1 MGSIDFSILQNQRV
15 PILGHLFGLFELLI
29 GWLLAAIYTVV
40 PSYGL
45 AIIILTIIIRV
56 LLYPVTA
63 KGTRSMAS
71 MQKLQPEI
79 KRLQAKYKSD
89 RQRLNEELMALYKAN
104 NVNPAMGCLP
114 LLAQM
119 PVMIALYSVFR
130 PRPGQ
135 EGIPISFLPHNS
147 SLVADICGGSPVL
160 SDSGAYVCES
170 AQNPAVSQF
179 LGMNLTESPS
189 RALSSGGFVHFI
201 PYLIVLLLI
210 VGTGY
215 WSQRQLMKRNQNTA
229 QSTPQAMQTVTKLMP
244 AFFAVISFSLPAAVN
259 LYFLTTNSFQILQQ
273 WFMFRRS
280 SDEDVVVPK
289 SPAKAKQDSSGGGAK
304 ISTRKSEPAAQS
316 QRKQTARRAGSQKT
330 GSGSKPAN
338 DKSRQGK
345 SARVEQQAKAGKST
359 SSGKKPPQKVAP
371 KSKRAGN
378 SGTGKTNSKG
388 QGD

>member
-29 GWLLAAIYTVV
+29 GWLLAAIYSVV

-45 AIIILTIIIRV
+45 AIIILTIFIRV

-201 PYLIVLLLI
+201 PYLVILLLI
-210 VGTGY
+210 VATGY
-215 WSQRQLMKRNQNTA
+215 LSQRQLMKRNQNTA

-259 LYFLTTNSFQILQQ
+259 LYFLTTNTFQIFQQ
-273 WFMFRRS
+273 WFMFRS
-280 SDEDVVVPK
+280 TKDEDVVIPK
-289 SPAKAKQDSSGGGAK
+289 SPSKSKSATSASGDKSPGRTGSAAPKGQRKASTGRTGTDKGAGGAK
-304 ISTRKSEPAAQS
+304 P
-316 QRKQTARRAGSQKT
+316 
-330 GSGSKPAN
+330 
-338 DKSRQGK
+338 
-345 SARVEQQAKAGKST
+345 ARVQKQPKSGT
-359 SSGKKPPQKVAP
+359 AATGGKKPPQKVAP
-371 KSKRAGN
+371 KSKRSGN
-378 SGTGKTNSKG
+378 SGNGTSNKG
-388 QGD
+388 TKPKPQGN

>member
-15 PILGHLFGLFELLI
+15 PILGHFFGLFELLI

-40 PSYGL
+40 PSYGV
-45 AIIILTIIIRV
+45 AIIILTILIRV

-130 PRPGQ
+130 PRPGE

-170 AQNPAVSQF
+170 AQNPAVSHF

-201 PYLIVLLLI
+201 PYLVILLLI

-259 LYFLTTNSFQILQQ
+259 LYFLTTNTFQIFQQ
-273 WFMFRRS
+273 WFMFRRK
-280 SDEDVVVPK
+280 DDTDVVIPK
-289 SPAKAKQDSSGGGAK
+289 PSKGTGREERATPSRKGDSSGATTRGTAGAK
-304 ISTRKSEPAAQS
+304 NAGQKAG
-316 QRKQTARRAGSQKT
+316 QRKKAVPKGQSEKSAGSGAAK
-330 GSGSKPAN
+330 KP
-338 DKSRQGK
+338 Q
-345 SARVEQQAKAGKST
+345 T
-359 SSGKKPPQKVAP
+359 KKPPQKVAP
-371 KSKRAGN
+371 KSKRTG
-378 SGTGKTNSKG
+378 GTGGGSTPRGAKSKG
-388 QGD
+388 DG

>member
-1 MGSIDFSILQNQRV
+1 MGSIDFSTLQNQRV

-29 GWLLAAIYTVV
+29 GWLLAAIYSVV
-40 PSYGL
+40 PSYGV
-45 AIIILTIIIRV
+45 AIIILTIMIRL

-135 EGIPISFLPHNS
+135 EGIPISFLPSNS
-147 SLVADICGGSPVL
+147 TLVADICGGAPVL
-160 SDSGAYVCES
+160 NDSGAYVCES

-179 LGMNLTESPS
+179 LGMNLNESPS
-189 RALSSGGFVHFI
+189 QALSQGGFVHFI

-215 WSQRQLMKRNQNTA
+215 WSQRQLMKRNKNTA

-273 WFMFRRS
+273 WFMFRK
-280 SDEDVVVPK
+280 SDDTSDVIIPK
-289 SPAKAKQDSSGGGAK
+289 SPSGSRGDGNNRPGKPSGRTSPKSAGTSSRAAASKAVAARGGRAQKAKSAQQSSA
-304 ISTRKSEPAAQS
+304 
-316 QRKQTARRAGSQKT
+316 
-330 GSGSKPAN
+330 
-338 DKSRQGK
+338 
-345 SARVEQQAKAGKST
+345 KST
-359 SSGKKPPQKVAP
+359 EAKKKPPQKVAP
-371 KSKRAGN
+371 KSKRSKSDGATPKKGA
-378 SGTGKTNSKG
+378 KTD
-388 QGD
+388 GD

>member
-40 PSYGL
+40 PSYGV
-45 AIIILTIIIRV
+45 AIIILTVIVRV

-63 KGTRSMAS
+63 KGTRSMAQ

-79 KRLQAKYKSD
+79 KKLQAKYKSD

-114 LLAQM
+114 LLAQA

-130 PRPGQ
+130 PHAGQ
-135 EGIPISFLPHNS
+135 EGILISFLPPQS
-147 SLVADICGGSPVL
+147 TLVADICGGAPVL
-160 SDSGAYVCES
+160 NDSGAYVCES
-170 AQNPAVSQF
+170 AQNPAVAQF

-189 RALSSGGFVHFI
+189 QALSSGGFVHFI
-201 PYLIVLLLI
+201 PYLVVLLLI

-215 WSQRQLMKRNQNTA
+215 WSQRQLMKRNKNTA

-244 AFFAVISFSLPAAVN
+244 AFFAVISFTLPAAVN

-273 WFMFRRS
+273 WFMFRRNTD
-280 SDEDVVVPK
+280 DEIVIPK
-289 SPAKAKQDSSGGGAK
+289 SASKGGGREQKQPPRGRDGAGAGAQPAKGGAQK
-304 ISTRKSEPAAQS
+304 AGQKKAVQKKPVEKKAAQKRS
-316 QRKQTARRAGSQKT
+316 PDTAAE
-330 GSGSKPAN
+330 SGK
-338 DKSRQGK
+338 R
-345 SARVEQQAKAGKST
+345 
-359 SSGKKPPQKVAP
+359 KKPPQKVAP
-371 KSKRAGN
+371 KSKRAGGGTN
-378 SGTGKTNSKG
+378 GSGNGAKGARSKG
-388 QGD
+388 E

>member
-29 GWLLAAIYTVV
+29 GWLLAAIYSVV
-40 PSYGL
+40 PSYGV
-45 AIIILTIIIRV
+45 AIIILTILIRL

-135 EGIPISFLPHNS
+135 EGIPISFLPSNS
-147 SLVADICGGSPVL
+147 QLVADICGGAPVL
-160 SDSGAYVCES
+160 NDSGVYVCES

-179 LGMNLTESPS
+179 LGMNLNESPS
-189 RALSSGGFVHFI
+189 QALSQGGFVHFI

-215 WSQRQLMKRNQNTA
+215 WSQRQLMKRNKNTA

-244 AFFAVISFSLPAAVN
+244 AFFAVISFTLPAAVN

-273 WFMFRRS
+273 WFMFRKTDDS
-280 SDEDVVVPK
+280 TDVVIPK
-289 SPAKAKQDSSGGGAK
+289 STAGPRSDGAGRATKAAGRTSARTSTPASSKASGQRNRDQKKTPKQQNAR
-304 ISTRKSEPAAQS
+304 ST
-316 QRKQTARRAGSQKT
+316 
-330 GSGSKPAN
+330 SGSK
-338 DKSRQGK
+338 
-345 SARVEQQAKAGKST
+345 
-359 SSGKKPPQKVAP
+359 KKPPQKVAP
-371 KSKRAGN
+371 KSKRAGGDGGSTPAN
-378 SGTGKTNSKG
+378 GTKSKG
-388 QGD
+388 D

>member
-40 PSYGL
+40 PSYGV
-45 AIIILTIIIRV
+45 AIIILTILIRL

-79 KRLQAKYKSD
+79 KKLQAKYKSD

-135 EGIPISFLPHNS
+135 DGIPISFLPHNS

-189 RALSSGGFVHFI
+189 KALSTGGFVHFI
-201 PYLIVLLLI
+201 PYLVVLLLI

-229 QSTPQAMQTVTKLMP
+229 QATPQAMQTVTKLMP

-259 LYFLTTNSFQILQQ
+259 LYFLTTNTFQIFQQ

-280 SDEDVVVPK
+280 TDDDIVIPK
-289 SPAKAKQDSSGGGAK
+289 SPSKSSGGSRDQK
-304 ISTRKSEPAAQS
+304 QS
-316 QRKQTARRAGSQKT
+316 ASRDGTA
-330 GSGSKPAN
+330 
-338 DKSRQGK
+338 
-345 SARVEQQAKAGKST
+345 AKAGGQKAVAKKKPVQKQAQNKQGTTKGSV
-359 SSGKKPPQKVAP
+359 GRKKPPQKVAP
-371 KSKRAGN
+371 KSKR
-378 SGTGKTNSKG
+378 SGSSGGAQAKGTKSK
-388 QGD
+388 DD